1 MNNYLMFCSKFDCQT
16 DVLKENVTQS
26 CYLTCEAAGT
36 TAGELVDL
44 VHTHTFIQTGGG
56 DTLVHLRLTQRA

>member
-1 MNNYLMFCSKFDCQT
+1 MNNYAIGLY
-16 DVLKENVTQS
+16 VYKET
-26 CYLTCEAAGT
+26 CYLTCEATGT

-56 DTLVHLRLTQRA
+56 DALVHLRLTERA